1 MTTLPITPASGTHL
15 VVGAGE
21 VGSAVAIVL
30 ADAGAD
36 VVLASRSGRGPA
48 DPRIRRVSV
57 DASSVEALIAAVP
70 HAVVIYNCVNPEYHR
85 WATDWPPM
93 AAAFL
98 AYAERTGAVLATVSN
113 LYGYGPVDVPMTEDL
128 PLSAAGEKAQI
139 RARMW
144 QDAKEAN
151 DAGRIRATEVRGSDY
166 ICPGPQSQ
174 LGDRV
179 MPRVLAGKG
188 VQLLGDVDQPHT
200 WTAPV
205 DVARTLVT
213 AAADE
218 RGWGRAW
225 HVPSNAPRTQRQA
238 VDDLAAAA
246 GVPSV
251 KVSTVPTVM
260 LRVVGLFQPV
270 IRELKETEYQRERPY
285 VLDDTA
291 ARETFGLE
299 PTPWNEILA
308 GMVEHYRA
316 SRAAAA

>member
-1 MTTLPITPASGTHL
+1 MATLPITPASGTHL

-70 HAVVIYNCVNPEYHR
+70 NGVVIYNCVNPEYHR

-128 PLSAAGEKAQI
+128 PLVATGEKAQV

-144 QDAKEAN
+144 QDAKAAN
-151 DAGRIRATEVRGSDY
+151 DAGRLRATEVRGSDY
-166 ICPGPQSQ
+166 ICPGAQSQ

-238 VDDLAAAA
+238 VDDLAEAA
-246 GVPSV
+246 GVPAV

-260 LRVVGLFQPV
+260 LRVIGLFQPV

-285 VLDDTA
+285 LLDDD
-291 ARETFGLE
+291 G
-299 PTPWNEILA
+299 
-308 GMVEHYRA
+308 RA
-316 SRAAAA
+316 CDVRTRTDTVGRDSHGDG